1 MKIGGFQKTSLLDYP
16 DRISAIVWTVGCNF
30 KCPFCY
36 NKNLVDGNVELIPE
50 DEILSFLKK
59 RKGMLEALSISG
71 GEPFLQKDIADFTA
85 KVKKLGY
92 LVKIDTNGMYPEKLK
107 ELIDNKLV
115 DYIAMDVKAP
125 KDKYNM
131 LAGVK
136 VDISNIEKSI
146 DIIKKSAPDYEF
158 KTTFVPDL
166 LKKEDIIKIA
176 KWLEG
181 SETYFLQQFKANT
194 PLISSALEKITPYPK
209 EYIVETF
216 EEIKPYFKKCE
227 TRGV

>member
-50 DEILSFLKK
+50 DEVLSFLKK

-71 GEPFLQKDIADFTA
+71 GEPFLQKDIADFVMKT
-85 KVKKLGY
+85 KKLGY

-107 ELIDNKLV
+107 ELIGKKLV
-115 DYIAMDVKAP
+115 DYVSMDVKAP
-125 KDKYNM
+125 KKKYDK

-136 VDISNIEKSI
+136 TDIKKIEESI
-146 DIIKKSAPDYEF
+146 EIIKKSAPDYEF

-181 SETYFLQQFKANT
+181 SEKYFLQQFKANT
-194 PLISSALEKITPYPK
+194 PLISPALEKITPYPK
-209 EYIVETF
+209 EYIIETF

-227 TRGV
+227 MRGI